1 MENNETKKNEQ
12 EFRELSDEELAQVS
26 GGYEIANAGTAVEA
40 AGEVAD
46 QIADLLSGNVGF
58 LGFRAAKEKSK
69 KRPSLPKGMKP
80 KSEKL

>member
-1 MENNETKKNEQ
+1 MNDQNNMNLMQ
-12 EFRELSDEELAQVS
+12 ELSDEELSQVF